1 MNDRGKT
8 YKQYELTEQGFSF
21 VALGYTGE
29 KANEFKIDFINAF
42 FKMKETITNMYKARV
57 LENVLPQKTG
67 NRQFVYIIKNL
78 DSSNIKIGVGSNPS
92 KRLKQLQ
99 TGSDSELELI
109 YQSYVCS
116 NAFDIENLMHNKF
129 KENHIRGEWYKINP
143 DEVIKE
149 LEKQN
154 YVLKSEF
161 LKGIDTNEFFKGM
174 FIK

>member
-1 MNDRGKT
+1 M
-8 YKQYELTEQGFSF
+8 
-21 VALGYTGE
+21 
-29 KANEFKIDFINAF
+29 
-42 FKMKETITNMYKARV
+42 
-57 LENVLPQKTG
+57 
-67 NRQFVYIIKNL
+67 
-78 DSSNIKIGVGSNPS
+78 
-92 KRLKQLQ
+92 
-99 TGSDSELELI
+99 
-109 YQSYVCS
+109 CS